1 MSTLVKNAAAYP
13 SIFDAFFGK
22 EILRDA
28 HLPTHSGNAVAV
40 NISQNENGYKI
51 EIAAPGLK
59 KSDFKLNLE
68 NSKLTISGQKEEQ
81 ADTQEERYLRKEF
94 KYSSFQRTFTLPNTV
109 DSEKIE
115 ANYEAGVL
123 AISIPVREEVKPKPA
138 REISVA

>member
-1 MSTLVKNAAAYP
+1 MSTLVKNAATYP
-13 SIFDAFFGK
+13 SILDAFFGK
-22 EILRDA
+22 EILRDT
-28 HLPTHSGNAVAV
+28 HLPTHTGNAVAV

-81 ADTQEERYLRKEF
+81 TETQEQRYLRKEF
-94 KYSSFQRTFTLPNTV
+94 KYGSFQRTFTLPNTV